1 MKSKQQW
8 HEQQKNKPIT
18 QFNVYSPELS
28 RMVLVPFHVG
38 LHLAGS
44 TNQNNEFHII
54 CHNIKRT
61 QSPHSTSPLTW
72 MMTALMVDPLA
83 ILSSPC
89 KSRNSTHSSFFFCK
103 KNFWPGC
110 RTSANL
116 SWIVSFRTSTSLV
129 FEGEV
134 VGVKK
139 DMSRLCWPILT
150 STVFSIFQICK
161 RQRAQACVQRKA
173 TLNHSPDKD
182 IKTWI
187 LLIRKRKSIALWVGQ
202 TL

>member
-1 MKSKQQW
+1 MNNGKTSLLLNLMFIHLSCLGWCLFHSTLCYTWRGLPIKIMNCTLYAITLNEHKVHILLVHLPQW
-8 HEQQKNKPIT
+8 WQLWWLIHWQ
-18 QFNVYSPELS
+18 SS
-28 RMVLVPFHVG
+28 
-38 LHLAGS
+38 LHPAS
-44 TNQNNEFHII
+44 QE
-54 CHNIKRT
+54 T
-61 QSPHSTSPLTW
+61 QSIPH
-72 MMTALMVDPLA
+72 
-83 ILSSPC
+83 
-89 KSRNSTHSSFFFCK
+89 FFFCK

-134 VGVKK
+134 VGVEK